1 MPAPEVGYDTCMPFA
16 DELLGPDAAGTLFRT
31 IRSAAPSADLALLRG
46 SMDRLGSLALRER
59 ADLLRDALLTGLPGD
74 YAEFAGTI
82 RRAAQDADFQGWLIW
97 PVTSAVASKAVEEK
111 TSSAFDDGMSLLAE
125 LTGRLTSEFA
135 IRTFLRTD
143 VDRSLAIALE
153 WAQSSD
159 EHVRRLAS
167 EGTRPYLPWS
177 LRVPEMLERPG
188 VTVPI
193 LDMLYRDDSD
203 YVRRS
208 VANHL
213 NDFSRDVP
221 DIVVQTAARWLDD
234 PDANTG
240 RLVRHALRTVIKNGN
255 TDALA
260 LLGFSPADLEVT
272 SLVLD
277 VAEVH
282 IGDGVEF
289 SASIRNLGLEP
300 AKVAIDYVVHHTK
313 ANGGVTGKT
322 FKLKTTTIP
331 PGESVDIA
339 RRHSFRT
346 LTTRSYYPGPHAIE
360 LQINGVGYGRA
371 DFLLRDR

>member
-1 MPAPEVGYDTCMPFA
+1 MPFA
-16 DELLGPDAAGTLFRT
+16 DELIGPDTAGALFRT
-31 IRSAAPSADLALLRG
+31 VRTAAPSADLSLLDASPG
-46 SMDRLGSLALRER
+46 LLGPLALRAR
-59 ADLLRDALLTGLPGD
+59 ADLLRDALLTGLPGT
-74 YAEFAGTI
+74 YVQFADTI
-82 RRAAQDADFQGWLIW
+82 RRAATDPDFQGWLVW

-125 LTGRLTSEFA
+125 LTGRLSSEFA
-135 IRTFLRTD
+135 IRTFLRAD
-143 VDRSLAIALE
+143 LDRSLAITLE
-153 WAQSSD
+153 WTQSSD

-177 LRVPEMLERPG
+177 VRVPEILERPG

-193 LDMLYRDDSD
+193 LDRLYRDDSE

-221 DIVVQTAARWLDD
+221 DIVVQAAARWLDD

-240 RLVRHALRTVIKNGN
+240 RLVRHALRTVIKDGN

-260 LLGFSPADLEVT
+260 LLGFAPADLEVT
-272 SLVLD
+272 GPALD
-277 VAEVH
+277 VAEVP
-282 IGDGVEF
+282 IGGSLEF

-300 AKVAIDYVVHHTK
+300 AKVVIDYIVHHTK

-322 FKLKTTTIP
+322 FKLKTTTIA
-331 PGESVDIA
+331 PGESIDV
-339 RRHSFRT
+339 RRNHSFRT
-346 LTTRSYYPGPHAIE
+346 LTTRKYYPGPHAIE
-360 LQINGVGYGRA
+360 LQINGVSYGRA
-371 DFLLRDR
+371 DFELVS